1 MELLCTNEKHVAPT
15 PGPFSEGLDLFT
27 RERLKS
33 TSKL

>member
-27 RERLKS
+27 PGKAEKH
-33 TSKL
+33 K